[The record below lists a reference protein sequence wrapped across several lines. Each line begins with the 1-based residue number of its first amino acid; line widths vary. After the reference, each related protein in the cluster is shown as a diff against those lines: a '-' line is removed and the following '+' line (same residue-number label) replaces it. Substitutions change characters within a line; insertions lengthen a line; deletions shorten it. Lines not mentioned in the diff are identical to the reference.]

1 MFTKQLSILA
11 LAGQALAQ
19 TPSLLQ
25 ALNSSSSLSSLSGV
39 LALNPQLVETLGSA
53 QNITILAPSNT
64 AFAKIDNAT
73 LAGLTAN
80 TGLLTAI
87 LQYHV
92 LNGTVY
98 GSQVTNTSA
107 FVPTLLTN
115 PLFTNVTGG
124 QRVRAQLSNG
134 NVTFFSGLN
143 YNSTVSQAN
152 VNFTGGVIHVID
164 SLLTLP
170 ENISSTATAAGLT
183 SLRGALNATN
193 LVNTVDTTPNIT
205 IFAPNNAAFQAISSG
220 LSNLTTEQITSVLT
234 YHAVVA
240 AEPIYSS
247 AIRNGTVVPT
257 LNGANLTVTVQNGSV
272 FVNQAK
278 VVMPDV
284 LVANGVVHVIDAVL
298 NPSNTTIA
306 RSGASAG
313 AVAFSG
319 ASSASEAPYTSGQPS
334 ATRSIAPAAST
345 SGGAGAGATSSR
357 ASGGAA
363 QAMQTGSVGMGAVLG
378 AAAVFFL

>member
-39 LALNPQLVETLGSA
+39 LALNPQLVETLGNA

-363 QAMQTGSVGMGAVLG
+363 QAMQTGSVGMGAILG